1 MPSPKDE
8 GTVFRPGGIGLK
20 NHKEGDELLMEH
32 KRAFLLVLKGPERG
46 REFEIKKSP
55 FILGRDDKA
64 DVTLPLDSVSRRHA
78 MISCK
83 EGKYLIKDM
92 DSTNG
97 TIINGSFL
105 KRGKEI
111 ILNDKDKI
119 GIGDVLIQF
128 HSEIQP

>member
-1 MPSPKDE
+1 
-8 GTVFRPGGIGLK
+8 
-20 NHKEGDELLMEH
+20 MEH

-55 FILGRDDKA
+55 FILGRDEKA
-64 DVTLPLDSVSRRHA
+64 DVPLPLDSVSRRHA
-78 MISCK
+78 MISYK